1 MFTTTNKCVY
11 EWYFFFELKSGL
23 NEVLLLL
30 LLSKSF
36 TYWGGYLL
44 QKEVR
49 DSNMD
54 KINLAKI

>member
-23 NEVLLLL
+23 KEV
-30 LLSKSF
+30 LSKSF
-36 TYWGGYLL
+36 TYSVGYLL
-44 QKEVR
+44 QKEAR

-54 KINLAKI
+54 KISLQNI